1 MGRVATARVG
11 VIIAK
16 LVAGGIK
23 IYVVSLHVFL
33 AIDAANGDDSLL
45 ATLLLP
51 VVHVFLF
58 SFGGSDMSK
67 LFIMVL
73 VLSLGGASAF
83 AQSAFKGFYATA
95 GVGMETFMP
104 SADDVTLTV
113 KNGPFAGTYNRT
125 TTYPRTLDFTG
136 TLTIGS
142 MSAITDK
149 FLLGIGVEF
158 EPIASGTDTVQTV
171 GSAGNVTKSTYT
183 QKFHFNLFLSPAY
196 ALEENKLVY
205 GKIGY
210 SQSHSDVDFDADQSP
225 VHVAEGLVIGA
236 GYRQIVSG
244 GLFFFGEANYYHYV
258 PTDYTVSSL
267 TSDGVIFVSDSKI
280 SSKGFSAYVG
290 LGYTF

>member
-1 MGRVATARVG
+1 
-11 VIIAK
+11 
-16 LVAGGIK
+16 
-23 IYVVSLHVFL
+23 
-33 AIDAANGDDSLL
+33 
-45 ATLLLP
+45 
-51 VVHVFLF
+51 
-58 SFGGSDMSK
+58 MSK

-104 SADDVTLTV
+104 SADDVTLTI
-113 KNGPFAGTYNRT
+113 KNGPFAGAYNRT
-125 TTYPRTLDFTG
+125 STYPRTLDFTG
-136 TLTIGS
+136 TLTVGS

-158 EPIASGTDTVQTV
+158 EPIAAGTDTVQTV
-171 GSAGNVTKSTYT
+171 GAAGNVTKSTYT
-183 QKFHFNLFLSPAY
+183 QKFHFNFFLTPAY

-210 SQSHSDVDFDADQSP
+210 SQSHSDVDFDSEQSP
-225 VHVAEGLVIGA
+225 VHVAEGLVLGA
-236 GYRQIVSG
+236 GYRQIVTG
-244 GLFFFGEANYYHYV
+244 GLFFFGEANYYHYL

-267 TSDGVIFVSDSKI
+267 NSDGVVFVSDQKI